1 MPGTMAE
8 AGTAISRVIS
18 ICRDAEQGFRGAASA
33 ARDVELRDLL
43 TRYSEQHGAYAAKL
57 QEAVTA
63 LGYDAESPAGLG
75 GTIYGGWI
83 QLKASVTSHDRHGI
97 LVEAERGE
105 DWILSTYRD
114 AVDKNLPVGIRPI
127 VDAQYAEVEKA
138 HEYLKQRRDASAPK
152 QEESASL
159 PVKTE
164 KPS

>member
-8 AGTAISRVIS
+8 AGTAVAGLIS
-18 ICRDAEQGFRGAASA
+18 ICRDAEQGFRAAASA
-33 ARDVELRDLL
+33 AREPELSDLL
-43 TRYSEQHGAYAAKL
+43 TRYSAEHGAFAAKL
-57 QEAVTA
+57 QEAVKA
-63 LGYDAESPAGLG
+63 LGYDTESPAGLG

-83 QLKASVTSHDRHGI
+83 QLKAMVTSHDRHGI

-138 HEYLKQRRDASAPK
+138 HEYLKQRRDATAPK
-152 QEESASL
+152 PAET
-159 PVKTE
+159 PNK
-164 KPS
+164 